1 MSRVCRP
8 GARRAAAPRR
18 AGFTL
23 LEVLVAAV
31 ILAVGLLAL
40 GAAEITAAGA
50 TGRSRAVSIATAYGE
65 EMIERIRRNRDEV
78 AAYDGFDTQDPTT
91 RPTGAGILQTDYD
104 QWKSRLEQGGQAGL
118 GGARGTVTVLTDSPI
133 PGANAVRVAVS
144 WSDGT
149 DREVVVMSVLFN

>member
-8 GARRAAAPRR
+8 GVRRAAATKR

-65 EMIERIRRNRDEV
+65 EMIERIRRNRDEI
-78 AAYDGFDTQDPTT
+78 AAYNGFDTQNSTT
-91 RPTGAGILQTDYD
+91 RPPGAGMLQT
-104 QWKSRLEQGGQAGL
+104 
-118 GGARGTVTVLTDSPI
+118 
-133 PGANAVRVAVS
+133 
-144 WSDGT
+144 
-149 DREVVVMSVLFN
+149 